1 VVDSVRHAM
10 IPEPWTI
17 DAGATLDDAARVMR
31 SWDTREVLVTDNG
44 ELRGVLT
51 DSSIVVTAI
60 ASGRAPSTITAGEC
74 ATRHVPR
81 LRADQPL
88 SDALD
93 YMRRHDVHRLP
104 VVDGN
109 RLVGTAWLAD
119 LAARRAPLSRP

>member
-1 VVDSVRHAM
+1 MVDSVRHAM
-10 IPEPWTI
+10 MPEPWTI
-17 DAGATLDDAARVMR
+17 DAASTLDDAARVMR

-51 DSSIVVTAI
+51 ESSIVVTAI

-74 ATRHVPR
+74 ASRHVPR
-81 LRADQPL
+81 LRADLPL

-104 VVDGN
+104 VVDGD

-119 LAARRAPLSRP
+119 LAARRAPSSSS